1 MLKFATF
8 NRLLCESIGSSGHIK
23 HLNHPEDGIFDGAD
37 GFNAAHHFLH
47 AMHHHLKGKDSYV
60 DNVSTKT
67 DGSVSAV
74 FGHHPVS
81 GKFFVGSKSVFNKDA
96 KLNYTEEDIERNH
109 GHAPGLVHALKQS
122 LKHLPKITGKSGVY
136 QSDLVFTHDTKHH
149 DDKGIHFQPNTITYS
164 VDLNHPDYHHVANA
178 KIGLAAHTK
187 YEGTPESEHN
197 LVGMSAKPFFGKE
210 ELRGHKDVHITDN
223 RFKRGD
229 IKVNSDKIDHHLDV
243 AHKIYSTMKIHHM
256 DSVKAHSGMLNTYI
270 NKTIRDGSKANLDD
284 YRAHLSEKLSK
295 EVDKVKTE
303 ASKAKKQAVHDEAVA
318 HFDNNRDHIAKALQI
333 HSHLQTAKNEMV
345 RAMNNSSHYY
355 RHSFK
360 GQKTNPEGYAV
371 TNKDG
376 ETIKLVDREE
386 FSKNNFANSEERFG
400 KK

>member
-8 NRLLCESIGSSGHIK
+8 NRLLCESIGSKGHIK

-37 GFNAAHHFLH
+37 GYNYSQHFLH
-47 AMHHHLKGKDSYV
+47 SMHNHLKGKDSHV

-67 DGSVSAV
+67 DGSVSVV
-74 FGHHPVS
+74 FGHHPTS

-96 KLNYTEEDIERNH
+96 KLNYTDEDIERNH
-109 GHAPGLVHALKQS
+109 GHAPGLAHALKQS
-122 LKHLPKITGKSGVY
+122 LKHLPRVAGKSGVY

-149 DDKGIHFQPNTITYS
+149 DDKGTHFKPNTITYT
-164 VDLNHPDYHHVANA
+164 VDKNHPDYHHVANA
-178 KIGLAAHTK
+178 KIGLAVHTN
-187 YEGTPESEHN
+187 YEGTPESEHS

-229 IKVNSDKIDHHLDV
+229 IKLNSDKIDHHL
-243 AHKIYSTMKIHHM
+243 ATAEKIYATMKPQHL
-256 DSVKAHSGMLNTYI
+256 DSVQTHSGMLNTYI

-284 YRAHLSEKLSK
+284 YRAHLSDKLTK
-295 EVDKVKTE
+295 EVDKVKSE
-303 ASKAKKQAVHDEAVA
+303 AGKAKKQAIHDETMA
-318 HFDNNRDHIAKALQI
+318 HFDSNREHIGKALQI
-333 HSHLQTAKNEMV
+333 HGHLQAAKNEMV
-345 RAMNNSSHYY
+345 RSMNNSSHYY
-355 RHSFK
+355 GHSFK